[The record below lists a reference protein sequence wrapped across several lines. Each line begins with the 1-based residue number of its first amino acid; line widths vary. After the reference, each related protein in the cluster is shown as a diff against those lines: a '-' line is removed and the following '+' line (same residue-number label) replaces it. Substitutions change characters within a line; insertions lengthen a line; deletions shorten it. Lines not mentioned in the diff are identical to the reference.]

1 MSWHCSQALGADF
14 SLAAYLDGLRSARS
28 RLTTTAAHDSCS
40 DRTKATSTPSRSG
53 MTSELSTLDRG
64 GDLSMSS
71 QADSPAKTSVQRVA
85 VQDLPE
91 SVRAFGSSL
100 SASLASVGL
109 ALCSRK
115 TVRTC
120 VPVDLAASSKDLSAC
135 GMTFGGAC
143 WELGTSARP
152 IDGTGCGSARIA
164 TPTATGNQLCPSMMK
179 WPSCRAMPPTPTAT
193 SYGSNGNA
201 PGEKGPRRPSLETM
215 AKRGMWTTPSARDWK
230 DTPGMSTERPDGKGN
245 RLDQLPRQ
253 VYAAERAMLP
263 TPTRSDA
270 TGGPRKTPRKDR
282 PNDTCDL
289 RSAVGGTL
297 NPDWVEWLMAWPT
310 GWTASAPLE
319 TDRFRLWL
327 QLHGSC

>member
-120 VPVDLAASSKDLSAC
+120 VPVDLAASSKDLSAW

-152 IDGTGCGSARIA
+152 IDGIGCG
-164 TPTATGNQLCPSMMK
+164 L
-179 WPSCRAMPPTPTAT
+179 
-193 SYGSNGNA
+193 
-201 PGEKGPRRPSLETM
+201 
-215 AKRGMWTTPSARDWK
+215 
-230 DTPGMSTERPDGKGN
+230 
-245 RLDQLPRQ
+245 
-253 VYAAERAMLP
+253 LP
-263 TPTRSDA
+263 TPSGTN
-270 TGGPRKTPRKDR
+270 GGR
-282 PNDTCDL
+282 NHTCGRIDEW
-289 RSAVGGTL
+289 GGSS
-297 NPDWVEWLMAWPT
+297 NPFRGTEIGKWRCLSFEEWMMGWPI
-310 GWTASAPLE
+310 GWSAPIAYE
-319 TDRFRLWL
+319 TGRFRSWL
-327 QLHGSC
+327 QQHGSC